1 MYIVNKIVWI
11 VTNPMSLLLI
21 IGMIAIVLACFRRVR
36 VAVLLGC
43 TGILW
48 QWLWMMPLMFRII
61 GAPLEHEFL
70 KEGRVPIVE
79 SFPHADA
86 IVLLGGSI
94 DVNTNL
100 NSYGEMS
107 SSADRI
113 WQAARLWKAGKA
125 SIIIATSSGGKDGT
139 GDLLHDLG
147 IPDEKI
153 VFLEKSRNT
162 EEEAKEVQK
171 WVQKMSGC
179 LKPRKSTIL
188 LVTSAWHMKRARLM
202 FEKYA
207 PDVGVICA
215 PADFEYSY
223 KVMRPF
229 SLCEIL
235 PDTGAIIGN
244 CIALH
249 EWIGLWGYRLFR

>member
-1 MYIVNKIVWI
+1 MYIVNKIVGI
-11 VTNPMSLLLI
+11 VTNPMSMALI
-21 IGMIAIVLACFRRVR
+21 VGVIAILSACFRHMR
-36 VAVLLGC
+36 VALVLGC
-43 TGILW
+43 AVVLW
-48 QWLWMMPLMFRII
+48 QWLWMMPLMLRII
-61 GAPLEHEFL
+61 GSPLEYEFL
-70 KEGRVPIVE
+70 KEERVPVVE

-100 NSYGEMS
+100 NSYGEMTS
-107 SSADRI
+107 SIDRI

-125 SIIIATSSGGKDGT
+125 SIIIATSTGGNDGT
-139 GDLLHDLG
+139 GNLLHDLG

-153 VFLEKSRNT
+153 VFLENSRNT
-162 EEEAKEVQK
+162 EEEAKDVQK
-171 WVQKMSGC
+171 WVQEVISSQN
-179 LKPRKSTIL
+179 PRRLTIL

-202 FEKYA
+202 FERYA
-207 PDVGVICA
+207 SDISVICA

-235 PDTGAIIGN
+235 PDTSAITGN

-249 EWIGLWGYRLFR
+249 EWIGIWGYRLFR